1 MQSCKTLHDSEEPKK
16 NSHENEFL
24 LKNSSIRESTM
35 EQKIQSPYS
44 ENHTKVNDW
53 IDFQL
58 HPTRDGSPYFNVNKN
73 SPLDKIPQNIKHLSN
88 T

>member
-58 HPTRDGSPYFNVNKN
+58 HPRQDGSPYFSVNKN